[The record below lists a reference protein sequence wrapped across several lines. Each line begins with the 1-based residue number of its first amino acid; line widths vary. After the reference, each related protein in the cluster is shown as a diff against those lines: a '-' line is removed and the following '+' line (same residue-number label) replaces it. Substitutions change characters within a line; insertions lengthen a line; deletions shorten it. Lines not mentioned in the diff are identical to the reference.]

1 MSEPRASTGQHVHE
15 LLHTAACAVF
25 DGDYP
30 CDCHEDARCPKCV
43 ERECLLS
50 YVQAE
55 IRRLNALPDIIAA
68 LKGFGTLQRMS
79 DDRQAAKME
88 VRDLRAR
95 LDAAREALRRYGS
108 HLVICPY
115 RGTYGPPRVPGLL
128 CTCGLAA
135 ALEEPAP

>member
-95 LDAAREALRRYGS
+95 LDAAREALKRYGT
-108 HLVICPY
+108 HLPVCPL
-115 RGTYGPPRVPGLL
+115 RGTYYNANEQPWN
-128 CTCGLAA
+128 CTCGFLAV
-135 ALEEPAP
+135 LEGR